1 MYGDMPYAIRPWLFT
16 VLLAGSLVPARP
28 QQDPDVLDAAGL
40 RKLIEGLGYDVK
52 DVTKTP
58 GSEKYEF
65 KITRQA
71 MDVPISTKISTS
83 HNYVWFTVFLGPAP
97 VDPAKNAQLLKLNY
111 QDQPNNF
118 YVTDGGN
125 LMMGIAV
132 DNRDVTAAIVQRV
145 VEKLGDDVA
154 LSADVWGEAQTAPK

>member
-1 MYGDMPYAIRPWLFT
+1 
-16 VLLAGSLVPARP
+16 
-28 QQDPDVLDAAGL
+28 
-40 RKLIEGLGYDVK
+40 
-52 DVTKTP
+52 
-58 GSEKYEF
+58 
-65 KITRQA
+65 